1 MAVAVNEVSQWLDDR
16 GWEYLTIEDD
26 DQTRFVFSLAC
37 AGNLALSLEVSVAE
51 EGQFVQLR
59 AAELVSGQVLETSPY
74 RRRILAAAAEETM
87 RRRLAKIG
95 YDPQDGEIDCCVDLP
110 LEDCTLTQRQF
121 EHAFHLLIL
130 VARLVHMRMATILET
145 GRDPGPVQVED
156 LPKPE

>member
-1 MAVAVNEVSQWLDDR
+1 VAVAVNEIAQWLGER
-16 GWEYLTIEDD
+16 GWECLTIEDD
-26 DQTRFVFSLAC
+26 DQTRFVFALPC
-37 AGNLALSLEVSVAE
+37 AGGLTLSLEVSVAE

-59 AAELVSGQVLETSPY
+59 AAELVSGHALETTPY
-74 RRRILAAAAEETM
+74 RRRILAAAAEETF

-121 EHAFHLLIL
+121 EYAFHLLIL
-130 VARLVHMRMATILET
+130 VARLVHLRMATILET
-145 GRDPGPVQVED
+145 GRDPGPLDVED